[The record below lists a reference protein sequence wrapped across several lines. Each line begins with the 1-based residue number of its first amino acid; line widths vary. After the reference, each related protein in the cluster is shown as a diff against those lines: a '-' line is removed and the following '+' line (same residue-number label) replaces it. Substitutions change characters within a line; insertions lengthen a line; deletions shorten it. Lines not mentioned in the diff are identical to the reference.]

1 MKNWKEIVKFIVGFL
16 VVYNGIVRNSK
27 RRVQPTTPTISSKP
41 MQPIANN
48 GGL

>member
-1 MKNWKEIVKFIVGFL
+1 MKNWKEVVKFIVGFI

-41 MQPIANN
+41 MYEFPNN